1 MTTDRLWRS
10 LAVLLP
16 GLAAILAPMSTVD
29 LAYHLRAGAEILA
42 SGAIPTTDTWTFTAQ
57 GLAWYDQQWGAQLI
71 LSLTERI
78 GGWTGLVVLRAMLTG
93 GIFGC
98 LLLIA
103 LGRGMTSRSATLLV
117 LIAFVVVAPAMAL
130 RPQLMGM
137 LCFALVLLL
146 IDGRRR
152 QPRGIWL
159 IPVIVAVWANL
170 HGSFFLGPLA
180 LGLVWLADVHDGA
193 PVARTVLFATVV
205 SIVSAC
211 LTPAGPSVWLYAVGL
226 SVDPSVTGRI
236 TEWQPTSLRTPAG
249 IALFASVAAVT
260 VLMARRAAAIPWPV
274 LLWLGVFVAIGLYA
288 ERGIAWWVLAA
299 VGPVAGMVAPAAL
312 PRLRHDPVL
321 IRRANT
327 GLVALLVVA
336 GVVMLPWWRPIDP
349 GTRAPV
355 GVLVDAPSGI
365 TAALREMASSDDRIL
380 NHQAWGSWLGYA
392 IPQAL
397 IAIDSRIEFYPPQV
411 WDHYEQVMAGVEG
424 WQDQVQAWGV
434 TLVVLD
440 ADATNTRDRFLAA
453 GWGTVHQDDDGLVM
467 TRPDP

>member
-1 MTTDRLWRS
+1 MSTDRLWRA

-16 GLAAILAPMSTVD
+16 ALAAILAPMSTVD
-29 LAYHLRAGAEILA
+29 LTYHLRAGAEMLA
-42 SGAIPTTDTWTFTAQ
+42 SGAIPVTDTWTFTAP
-57 GLAWYDQQWGAQLI
+57 GIAWYDQQWGAQLI

-78 GGWTGLVVLRAMLTG
+78 GGWTGLVVLRAILTG
-93 GIFGC
+93 SIFGC

-117 LIAFVVVAPAMAL
+117 LVAFVVVAPAMAL
-130 RPQLMGM
+130 RPQLLGM

-146 IDGRRR
+146 IDRRR
-152 QPRGIWL
+152 RHPRGIWL
-159 IPVIVAVWANL
+159 VPVIVAVWANL
-170 HGSFFLGPLA
+170 HGSFFLGPLV
-180 LGLVWLADVHDGA
+180 LGLAWLADVHERA
-193 PVARTVLFATVV
+193 PVARAVLFATVV

-249 IALFASVAAVT
+249 ISFFASVAGVT

-274 LLWLGVFVAIGLYA
+274 LLRLGVFVAIGLYA

-299 VGPVAGMVAPAAL
+299 VGPVAGMVAPATAS
-312 PRLRHDPVL
+312 RLRHDPVL
-321 IRRANT
+321 IRRANAA
-327 GLVALLVVA
+327 LVALLVIA
-336 GVVMLPWWRPIDP
+336 GVVMLPWWRPIDL

-365 TAALREMASSDDRIL
+365 TAALRELATSDDRIL

-392 IPQAL
+392 IPQSL
-397 IAIDSRIEFYPPQV
+397 IAIDSRIEFYPTDV
-411 WDHYEQVMAGVEG
+411 WDRYDRVMAGVEG

-440 ADATNTRDRFLAA
+440 ARAASTRERFLVA
-453 GWGTVHQDDDGLVM
+453 GWRTVHQDIDGVILE
-467 TRPDP
+467 RPAP

>member
-1 MTTDRLWRS
+1 MSTDRLWRS

-16 GLAAILAPMSTVD
+16 TLAAIIAPMSTVD
-29 LAYHLRAGAEILA
+29 LAYHLRAGAEMLA
-42 SGAIPTTDTWTFTAQ
+42 SGAIPSIDTWTFTAQ
-57 GLAWYDQQWGAQLI
+57 GFLWYDQQWGAQLI

-78 GGWTGLVVLRAMLTG
+78 GGWTGLVVLRAVLTG
-93 GIFGC
+93 IIFGC

-103 LGRGMTSRSATLLV
+103 LGRGMKARSATLLV
-117 LIAFVVVAPAMAL
+117 LVAFVVVAPAMAL
-130 RPQLMGM
+130 RPQLLGM

-146 IDGRRR
+146 IERRR
-152 QPRGIWL
+152 RHPRGIWL
-159 IPVIVAVWANL
+159 VPVIVAVWANL

-180 LGLVWLADVHDGA
+180 LGLAWLADVHDRA
-193 PVARTVLFATVV
+193 PVARSVMLVTIV

-236 TEWQPTSLRTPAG
+236 TEWRPTSMRTPPG
-249 IALFASVAAVT
+249 IAFFASVAAVT
-260 VLMARRAAAIPWPV
+260 VLIARRVAAVPWPT

-299 VGPVAGMVAPAAL
+299 VGPVAGMVAPASV
-312 PRLRHDPVL
+312 PRLRHDPVP
-321 IRRANT
+321 IRRANAT
-327 GLVALLVVA
+327 LVALLVVA

-349 GTRAPV
+349 GTRAPI

-365 TAALREMASSDDRIL
+365 TATLRAMASGDDRIL

-392 IPQAL
+392 IPQSL
-397 IAIDSRIEFYPPQV
+397 IAIDSRIEFYPPEV
-411 WDHYEQVMAGVEG
+411 WDRYDRVMAGVEG
-424 WQDQVQAWGV
+424 WQDQVQAWGI

-440 ADATNTRDRFLAA
+440 AGAAATRDRFLAA
-453 GWGTVHQDDDGLVM
+453 GWHAVYEDGDGVIM
-467 TRPDP
+467 TRPAQ